1 MSFQNRETRYLE
13 SLTAQ
18 QDFLLRSL
26 FTVGN
31 DEQSVR
37 VFSRVIP
44 ELRDE
49 VSGIS
54 VVVVKSKKVA
64 SGNLFHN

>member
-1 MSFQNRETRYLE
+1 M
-13 SLTAQ
+13 
-18 QDFLLRSL
+18 
-26 FTVGN
+26 N